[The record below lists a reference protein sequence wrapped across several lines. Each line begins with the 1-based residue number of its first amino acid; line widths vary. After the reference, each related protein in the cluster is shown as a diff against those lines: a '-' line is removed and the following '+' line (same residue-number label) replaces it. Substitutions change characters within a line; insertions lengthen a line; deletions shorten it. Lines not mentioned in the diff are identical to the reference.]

1 MKTNNNKM
9 KHLRASSLFKKIL
22 IAIIIIILVY
32 ITIIYIS
39 SRESK
44 VLVISHQETEEIYL
58 MERVKPGDTLH
69 FKWIHSFE
77 HIPWTEEFE
86 ILDNN
91 QLALHVI
98 TVAGFG
104 AGIPEN
110 KGTVSIV
117 DGIIIM
123 SDINEIF
130 EEINWI
136 NSNTALVFIGI
147 NDKELIKGSDLPHHE
162 LLKLRVEERVFIWP
176 KLH

>member
-1 MKTNNNKM
+1 MLN
-9 KHLRASSLFKKIL
+9 RG
-22 IAIIIIILVY
+22 
-32 ITIIYIS
+32 
-39 SRESK
+39 SK
-44 VLVISHQETEEIYL
+44 VLVISHQETNEIYL
-58 MERVKPGDTLH
+58 MEKVTPGDALH

-86 ILDNN
+86 VLDNN
-91 QLALHVI
+91 QLVLHEI

-110 KGTVSIV
+110 KGVVSIV

-136 NSNTALVFIGI
+136 NSNTALVYIAL
-147 NDKELIKGSDLPHHE
+147 NDRELIKGSELPHHE
-162 LLKLRVEERVFIWP
+162 LLKLNVEERVIIWP
-176 KLH
+176 RLK

>member
-1 MKTNNNKM
+1 MTLIKNRM
-9 KHLRASSLFKKIL
+9 KHRCASSFFKKAIILLIIL
-22 IAIIIIILVY
+22 IIIAVFFY
-32 ITIIYIS
+32 
-39 SRESK
+39 SRRSK
-44 VLVISHQETEEIYL
+44 VLIISHQETDEIYL
-58 MERVKPGDTLH
+58 MEKVEASDTLH

-98 TVAGFG
+98 TVAGYG

-110 KGTVSIV
+110 KGKVTIV

-136 NSNTALVFIGI
+136 NSNTALVYIGV
-147 NDKELIKGSDLPHHE
+147 NDRELIKGSELPHHE
-162 LLKLRVEERVFIWP
+162 LLKLRIEERVFIWP
-176 KLH
+176 KSH

>member
-1 MKTNNNKM
+1 MKINDNKM
-9 KHLRASSLFKKIL
+9 KHIHASSLFKKIF
-22 IAIIIIILVY
+22 IAIIIMILVY
-32 ITIIYIS
+32 ITTIYITS
-39 SRESK
+39 IGSR
-44 VLVISHQETEEIYL
+44 VLVISHQETDEIYL
-58 MERVKPGDTLH
+58 MEKIKPGDTLH

-136 NSNTALVFIGI
+136 NSNSALVFIGI
-147 NDKELIKGSDLPHHE
+147 NDKELIKGSELPHHE

-176 KLH
+176 KFL

>member
-1 MKTNNNKM
+1 MKINDNKM
-9 KHLRASSLFKKIL
+9 KHLRASSLFKK
-22 IAIIIIILVY
+22 AIILLVIFIIIAVFFY
-32 ITIIYIS
+32 
-39 SRESK
+39 SRRSK
-44 VLVISHQETEEIYL
+44 VLIISHQETDEIYL
-58 MERVKPGDTLH
+58 MEKVKAADTLH

-86 ILDNN
+86 ILENN
-91 QLALHVI
+91 HLALHVI

-110 KGTVSIV
+110 KGKVTIV

-123 SDINEIF
+123 TDINEIF

-136 NSNTALVFIGI
+136 NSNTALVYIGV
-147 NDKELIKGSDLPHHE
+147 NDREMIKGSELPHHE
-162 LLKLRVEERVFIWP
+162 LLKLRIEERVFIWP